1 MENRR
6 LHREG
11 SEKEK
16 RHVMSVVHAWS
27 SGRAPRTNAFVLF
40 FKRDLCIK
48 EKKVVEKKKRRVVFF
63 FINKEVARVGD
74 SFMTD
79 RQRNK
84 SRVMELRSKDELHLQ
99 QVINNLRFNLLQ
111 FNHRIAD
118 TILHESPQLNL
129 TSKSNLMNGVGI
141 LSLKTIEL
149 QKAWEEVNFALKRAG
164 VVWPSQ
170 LTVLFP
176 QKLKYTHRGYVEEE
190 EETTPQS
197 PSEEEEEPKPK
208 RTKKSKGETSRRVR
222 KNKSSP
228 PPPPPPTTDTAI
240 PTQAS
245 QTQTTTTDTAI
256 PTRSSQTQTT
266 TTIVSSQT
274 P

>member
-1 MENRR
+1 M
-6 LHREG
+6 
-11 SEKEK
+11 
-16 RHVMSVVHAWS
+16 
-27 SGRAPRTNAFVLF
+27 
-40 FKRDLCIK
+40 
-48 EKKVVEKKKRRVVFF
+48 FF

-99 QVINNLRFNLLQ
+99 EVINNLRYNLLQ

-129 TSKSNLMNGVGI
+129 TSKFNLMNGVGI

-149 QKAWEEVNFALKRAG
+149 QKAWEEVNYALKRAG
-164 VVWPSQ
+164 VLWPSQ

-176 QKLKYTHRGYVEEE
+176 QKLKYTSRGYAEE
-190 EETTPQS
+190 EETTPHS
-197 PSEEEEEPKPK
+197 PSEEEEGYQEPKRK
-208 RTKKSKGETSRRVR
+208 RTKKSKGETTRRVR

-228 PPPPPPTTDTAI
+228 PAT
-240 PTQAS
+240 
-245 QTQTTTTDTAI
+245 TTTTDTAI
-256 PTRSSQTQTT
+256 PTQLSQTQTT

>member
-1 MENRR
+1 M
-6 LHREG
+6 
-11 SEKEK
+11 
-16 RHVMSVVHAWS
+16 
-27 SGRAPRTNAFVLF
+27 
-40 FKRDLCIK
+40 
-48 EKKVVEKKKRRVVFF
+48 
-63 FINKEVARVGD
+63 GD

-176 QKLKYTHRGYVEEE
+176 QKLKYTRRGYAE

-208 RTKKSKGETSRRVR
+208 QTKKSKGETSRRVR

-228 PPPPPPTTDTAI
+228 APPPPTTDTAI
-240 PTQAS
+240 PTQSS
-245 QTQTTTTDTAI
+245 QTQTTATDTAI
-256 PTRSSQTQTT
+256 PTQSSQTQTT